1 VDGFPIVGP
10 DDVGLDVEGVLV
22 GLADVG
28 MRDVGRDVGLRAQLG
43 LVAVDAQG
51 MDAHLVVSRIFA

>member
-1 VDGFPIVGP
+1 M
-10 DDVGLDVEGVLV
+10 GLDVEGVLV

-43 LVAVDAQG
+43 LVAVDVQG